1 MNQSRREQ
9 RGAGAPPAR
18 HEAGESAILGK
29 WLPLAA
35 LLLALSSVFL
45 FGGDRGYF
53 YGYAK
58 YPIGDWN
65 SLRWMSLV
73 ANFSF
78 EQGLLYE
85 RVSRRNNGGL
95 RYHFYG
101 RFPAGGVALLKLVT
115 SPFEGDLSRQLFAAR
130 LMMLAFFCGAA
141 VLVYLSVARICG
153 DRAIALAATSWAFGG
168 YHMLGYMDVVNGE
181 VGMGLFGLLLVF
193 HGMVLHVQ
201 EGRMAQLLARIAVA
215 LLLDWHVYALLAP
228 FVAWGLTHTIWR
240 ALRPVGAA
248 DNADAPRS
256 RRRRHA
262 TATLGLAA
270 AVLRSPHLGIGLF
283 ALLFGTAVL
292 GYNAAREYAAF
303 EGARPV
309 AELPVL
315 RAMFRRAGVND
326 HYNSVWEQEGAARR
340 FLKWQF
346 HRIGMMLVPHALS
359 SRTERLRLGEH
370 DWEAS
375 GAVTFAPLGALGLGA
390 CLVALC
396 RAGRGRGLLAIFAAS
411 GVVWAIA
418 LRNNTVVSNHD
429 FESVYYVGIPV
440 ALVTLGLTR
449 LRNMMRG
456 RAQFALWGV
465 ATLASGLFVWSTRAM
480 AEARADP
487 HQAALQQASLA
498 EFDALRRLAHGKDV
512 LHLANAA
519 WVFETFHP
527 AAVALGYHLAG
538 AIAHEGIDMA
548 ANARL
553 EAQGCCDFVLSR
565 RRLAGPGLLTPE
577 HRHWFLY
584 VAGGVT
590 DAVRRAR
597 QRDLHALRLGE
608 RLAAGRYDVYL
619 HGRGRAGAT
628 DQLYYIR
635 EPCVHEDTG
644 GVFAWRIRREVVPF
658 HQTWRRDF
666 DGARVGAA
674 CVLKVAPPAGVVQVT
689 MRQLPRGQS
698 AAGGGVAVRLDF
710 ARLRQAREAVRGRAP
725 LARGAFDLHWRGG
738 ALTYVRAPCTLEDLR
753 DRFFLHV
760 APQRAAALPA
770 ARRDAG
776 FDNLDFDFGERGAR
790 IDGSCVATVPV
801 PYAAARVE
809 TGQFAAAAR
818 RWSVRFEV
826 R

>member
-1 MNQSRREQ
+1 MTM
-9 RGAGAPPAR
+9 P
-18 HEAGESAILGK
+18 HAGEPASRHK

-53 YGYAK
+53 YGYEK

-78 EQGLLYE
+78 ERGLLYE
-85 RVSRRNNGGL
+85 HVSRRNDGGL
-95 RYHFYG
+95 RYQLYG

-115 SPFEGDLSRQLFAAR
+115 LPLEGDLSRQLFAAR
-130 LMMLAFFCGAA
+130 LTMLAFFCGAA
-141 VLVYLSVARICG
+141 VLAYLSVARICG
-153 DRAIALAATSWAFGG
+153 DRTIALAATSWAFCG

-228 FVAWGLTHTIWR
+228 FVAWGLTNALWR
-240 ALRPVGAA
+240 AWRRACGTDDAGASRWRLKRA
-248 DNADAPRS
+248 ATAAHAAVAAGLRS
-256 RRRRHA
+256 R
-262 TATLGLAA
+262 
-270 AVLRSPHLGIGLF
+270 HLGIGLF

-292 GYNAAREYAAF
+292 GHNVAREYAAF

-315 RAMFRRAGVND
+315 KAMFRRTGVND
-326 HYNSVWEQEGAARR
+326 HYDSVWEQDGAAWR

-346 HRIGMMLVPHALS
+346 HRIGLMLVPHALS

-396 RAGRGRGLLAIFAAS
+396 RARRGRGLLAIFAAS
-411 GVVWAIA
+411 GVVWVIA

-429 FESVYYVGIPV
+429 FESVYYVGIPL
-440 ALVTLGLTR
+440 ALATLGLTH
-449 LRNMMRG
+449 LRNMMGGSAHDGRRG
-456 RAQFALWGV
+456 RFALWGV
-465 ATLASGLFVWSTRAM
+465 AALTIGFFVWSTRAM
-480 AEARADP
+480 AQARADP
-487 HQAALQQASLA
+487 HQAAVQRAA
-498 EFDALRRLAHGKDV
+498 FADFDGMRRLVRGKDV
-512 LHLANAA
+512 LVIANAA
-519 WVFETFHP
+519 WVFEAFRP
-527 AAVALGYHLAG
+527 GVMILGYHLAG
-538 AIAHEGIDMA
+538 AVLRGGNNTP

-553 EAQGCCDFVLSR
+553 EAAGCCDFVLSR
-565 RRLAGPGLLTPE
+565 RRLPGPNLLTPD
-577 HRHWFLY
+577 HQQWFLY
-584 VAGGVT
+584 AAGGVT
-590 DAVRRAR
+590 DAVQRAR
-597 QRDLHALRLGE
+597 QRDLRALRLGE
-608 RLAAGRYDVYL
+608 RLVDGPYDVHL
-619 HGRGRAGAT
+619 QRRGRAGTA
-628 DQLYYIR
+628 DQLFYIR
-635 EPCVHEDTG
+635 TPCRREDTG
-644 GVFAWRIRREVVPF
+644 GVFGRIFRREDGSPDSE
-658 HQTWRRDF
+658 WRF
-666 DGARVGAA
+666 TFNGARVGSA
-674 CVLKVAPPAGVVQVT
+674 CVLKVAPPPGVVQVT
-689 MRQLPRGQS
+689 MRQFTRGQRDQWR
-698 AAGGGVAVRLDF
+698 VAVRLDRH
-710 ARLRQAREAVRGRAP
+710 RLRQVREAVRTHAP
-725 LARGAFDLHWRGG
+725 LARGEFDLYWHRDAITYLRTPC
-738 ALTYVRAPCTLEDLR
+738 ALGDVR

-760 APQRAAALPA
+760 VPQRTAALPA
-770 ARRDAG
+770 AQRNAG

-790 IDGSCVATVPV
+790 VDGACVATVPV

-809 TGQFAAAAR
+809 TGQFAAGAR
-818 RWSVRFEV
+818 RWQVRFEV